1 MDCLEERRMK
11 QRIFGRTSRLVSE
24 VGFGSWGIGGG
35 QWTEIPDREA
45 LDALTTALDLG
56 VTFIDTADVYGDG
69 RSEKLIAQALR
80 GRSGPRPY
88 VATKAGKRLP
98 TQVTSGYTV
107 ENLREW
113 VKRSRD
119 YLEVDALDLVQLH
132 CPPTD
137 LYYQPSVFDAL
148 DRLQD
153 EKLIRNYGVSVEK
166 IEEAIKAIE
175 YPNVVSVQ
183 IIFNI
188 LRQRPIDLFFEL
200 AKKKNVAILGRV
212 PLASG
217 LLSGKFTR
225 ASTFD
230 KADHR
235 NFNRNGEFFD
245 VGETFSG
252 MPYEK
257 GLDVVEKIR
266 RFVNNGDMAQF
277 ALRWILMFDAVS
289 VVIPG
294 ARTAAQARANAGAS
308 DLPPLSPETMGKLR
322 TIYET
327 DVKPYVHQRW

>member
-1 MDCLEERRMK
+1 M
-11 QRIFGRTSRLVSE
+11 FGRTGRMVSE

-35 QWTEIPDREA
+35 QWTEIPDRDA
-45 LDALTTALDLG
+45 LDALTAALDLG

-88 VATKAGKRLP
+88 IATKAGKRLP
-98 TQVTSGYTV
+98 SQATSGYTL
-107 ENLREW
+107 ENLRGW

-119 YLEVDALDLVQLH
+119 YLEVDTLDLVQLH

-188 LRQRPIDLFFEL
+188 LRQRPADSSFRAREEEECRGFL
-200 AKKKNVAILGRV
+200 ARV

-235 NFNRNGEFFD
+235 NFNRNGEFFRRRRD
-245 VGETFSG
+245 V
-252 MPYEK
+252 
-257 GLDVVEKIR
+257 LR
-266 RFVNNGDMAQF
+266 N
-277 ALRWILMFDAVS
+277 AL
-289 VVIPG
+289 
-294 ARTAAQARANAGAS
+294 
-308 DLPPLSPETMGKLR
+308 
-322 TIYET
+322 
-327 DVKPYVHQRW
+327 

>member
-1 MDCLEERRMK
+1 MK
-11 QRIFGRTSRLVSE
+11 HRLFGRAGRLVSE
-24 VGFGSWGIGGG
+24 IGFGSWGIGGA
-35 QWTEIPDREA
+35 QWTAVDDTEA
-45 LDALTTALDLG
+45 MNAITSSLDLG

-80 GRSGPRPY
+80 GRSERPY
-88 VATKAGKRLP
+88 IATKAGKRLP
-98 TQVTSGYTV
+98 SQVTSGYTLA
-107 ENLREW
+107 NLRDW

-119 YLEVDALDLVQLH
+119 YLETDILDLVQLH

-137 LYYQPSVFDAL
+137 LYYHQEVFEAL
-148 DRLQD
+148 DRLVE
-153 EKLIRNYGVSVEK
+153 EKLIANYGVSVEK

-175 YPNVVSVQ
+175 YPNVASVQ

-188 LRQRPIDLFFEL
+188 LRQRPVELFFEL
-200 AKKKNVAILGRV
+200 AKKKNVAVIARV

-217 LLSGKFTR
+217 LLSGKFSR
-225 ASTFD
+225 SSIFD
-230 KADHR
+230 KEDHR

-252 MPYEK
+252 MPYEQ

-266 RFVNNGDMAQF
+266 PLVNGSETMAQF

-294 ARTAAQARANAGAS
+294 ARTVAQAKSNAAASALPAIPDAVMTQIRA
-308 DLPPLSPETMGKLR
+308 
-322 TIYET
+322 IYDA
-327 DVKPYVHQRW
+327 DVRPFVHQRW

>member
-1 MDCLEERRMK
+1 MRLTVC
-11 QRIFGRTSRLVSE
+11 RT
-24 VGFGSWGIGGG
+24 
-35 QWTEIPDREA
+35 
-45 LDALTTALDLG
+45 
-56 VTFIDTADVYGDG
+56 
-69 RSEKLIAQALR
+69 RSL
-80 GRSGPRPY
+80 SG
-88 VATKAGKRLP
+88 
-98 TQVTSGYTV
+98 
-107 ENLREW
+107 
-113 VKRSRD
+113 
-119 YLEVDALDLVQLH
+119 
-132 CPPTD
+132 
-137 LYYQPSVFDAL
+137 
-148 DRLQD
+148 
-153 EKLIRNYGVSVEK
+153 NYGVSVEK

-188 LRQRPIDLFFEL
+188 LRQRPLDLFLDL
-200 AKKKNVAILGRV
+200 AKRKNVAILARV

-257 GLDVVEKIR
+257 GLEVVEKIR
-266 RFVNNGDMAQF
+266 PLVSNGNMAQL
-277 ALRWILMFDAVS
+277 ALRWILMFDAIS

-294 ARTAAQARANAGAS
+294 ARTVAQARDNAGAS
-308 DLPPLSPETMGKLR
+308 DLPALSPETMAKLR
-322 TIYET
+322 AIYEA

>member
-1 MDCLEERRMK
+1 
-11 QRIFGRTSRLVSE
+11 
-24 VGFGSWGIGGG
+24 
-35 QWTEIPDREA
+35 
-45 LDALTTALDLG
+45 
-56 VTFIDTADVYGDG
+56 
-69 RSEKLIAQALR
+69 
-80 GRSGPRPY
+80 
-88 VATKAGKRLP
+88 
-98 TQVTSGYTV
+98 
-107 ENLREW
+107 
-113 VKRSRD
+113 
-119 YLEVDALDLVQLH
+119 
-132 CPPTD
+132 
-137 LYYQPSVFDAL
+137 
-148 DRLQD
+148 
-153 EKLIRNYGVSVEK
+153 
-166 IEEAIKAIE
+166 
-175 YPNVVSVQ
+175 VQ

-200 AKKKNVAILGRV
+200 AKKKNVAILARV

-217 LLSGKFTR
+217 LLSGKFTL

-308 DLPPLSPETMGKLR
+308 DLPPLSPETMAKLR

>member
-1 MDCLEERRMK
+1 M
-11 QRIFGRTSRLVSE
+11 
-24 VGFGSWGIGGG
+24 
-35 QWTEIPDREA
+35 
-45 LDALTTALDLG
+45 
-56 VTFIDTADVYGDG
+56 
-69 RSEKLIAQALR
+69 
-80 GRSGPRPY
+80 
-88 VATKAGKRLP
+88 
-98 TQVTSGYTV
+98 
-107 ENLREW
+107 
-113 VKRSRD
+113 KRSRD
-119 YLEVDALDLVQLH
+119 YLEVDILDLVQLH

-200 AKKKNVAILGRV
+200 AKKKNVAILARV

-217 LLSGKFTR
+217 MLSGKFTR

-257 GLDVVEKIR
+257 GLEVVEKIR
-266 RFVNNGDMAQF
+266 PLVTNGDMAQF

-294 ARTAAQARANAGAS
+294 ARTAAQSRANAGAS
-308 DLPPLSPETMGKLR
+308 DLPPFSPETMAMLR
-322 TIYET
+322 AIYET

>member
-1 MDCLEERRMK
+1 MD
-11 QRIFGRTSRLVSE
+11 
-24 VGFGSWGIGGG
+24 
-35 QWTEIPDREA
+35 EIPDREA

-88 VATKAGKRLP
+88 IATKAGKRLP
-98 TQVTSGYTV
+98 AQATSGYTV

-119 YLEVDALDLVQLH
+119 YLEVDILDLVQLH

-188 LRQRPIDLFFEL
+188 LRQRPINPFFEL
-200 AKKKNVAILGRV
+200 AQKKNVAILARV

-217 LLSGKFTR
+217 MLSGKFTR

-252 MPYEK
+252 MPYDK
-257 GLDVVEKIR
+257 GLEVVEKIR
-266 RFVNNGDMAQF
+266 PLVANGDMAQF

-294 ARTAAQARANAGAS
+294 ARTAAQSRANAGAS
-308 DLPPLSPETMGKLR
+308 DLPPLSPETMAMLR
-322 TIYET
+322 AIYET
-327 DVKPYVHQRW
+327 DVKPYISSALVRLWRRGCSRPALRWKLSPGARRIDVVRLA

>member
-1 MDCLEERRMK
+1 MK
-11 QRIFGRTSRLVSE
+11 QRLFGRTGRLVSE
-24 VGFGSWGIGGG
+24 IGFGSWGIGGA
-35 QWTEIPDREA
+35 QWTAVDDTEA
-45 LDALTTALDLG
+45 MNAITSSLDLG

-80 GRSGPRPY
+80 GRSERPY
-88 VATKAGKRLP
+88 IATKAGKRLP
-98 TQVTSGYTV
+98 SQVTSGYTLA
-107 ENLREW
+107 NLRDW
-113 VKRSRD
+113 VSRSRD
-119 YLEVDALDLVQLH
+119 YLETDILDLVQLH

-137 LYYQPSVFDAL
+137 LYYHQEVFEAL
-148 DRLQD
+148 DRLVE

-175 YPNVVSVQ
+175 YPNVTSVQ

-188 LRQRPIDLFFEL
+188 LRQRPIELFFEL
-200 AKKKNVAILGRV
+200 AKKKNVAVIARV

-217 LLSGKFTR
+217 LLSGKFSR
-225 ASTFD
+225 SSIFD
-230 KADHR
+230 KEDHR

-252 MPYEK
+252 MPYEQ

-266 RFVNNGDMAQF
+266 PLVNGSETMAQF

-294 ARTAAQARANAGAS
+294 ARTVAQARSNAAAS
-308 DLPPLSPETMGKLR
+308 ALPAIPDEVMAQIR
-322 TIYET
+322 AIYDA
-327 DVKPYVHQRW
+327 DVRPFVHQRW

>member
-1 MDCLEERRMK
+1 MK
-11 QRIFGRTSRLVSE
+11 QRMFGRTGRMVSE

-45 LDALTTALDLG
+45 LEALTTALDLG

-88 VATKAGKRLP
+88 IATKAGKRLP
-98 TQVTSGYTV
+98 TQATSGYTL

-119 YLEVDALDLVQLH
+119 YLEVDILDLVQLH

-200 AKKKNVAILGRV
+200 AKKKNVAILARV

-225 ASTFD
+225 D
-230 KADHR
+230 LHVRQGRPPQLQPQRRILRRRRDLLR
-235 NFNRNGEFFD
+235 N
-245 VGETFSG
+245 
-252 MPYEK
+252 
-257 GLDVVEKIR
+257 
-266 RFVNNGDMAQF
+266 
-277 ALRWILMFDAVS
+277 ALRERPGSGRKDPTVSHQRRYGAICAAVDLMFDAVS

-294 ARTAAQARANAGAS
+294 ARTAAQSRANAGAS
-308 DLPPLSPETMGKLR
+308 DLPPLSPETMAKLR
-322 TIYET
+322 AIYET

>member
-1 MDCLEERRMK
+1 MPKPSAAAAAR
-11 QRIFGRTSRLVSE
+11 
-24 VGFGSWGIGGG
+24 
-35 QWTEIPDREA
+35 
-45 LDALTTALDLG
+45 
-56 VTFIDTADVYGDG
+56 
-69 RSEKLIAQALR
+69 
-80 GRSGPRPY
+80 RPY
-88 VATKAGKRLP
+88 IATKAGKRLP
-98 TQVTSGYTV
+98 TQVTSGYTL

-119 YLEVDALDLVQLH
+119 YLEVDILDLVQLH

-200 AKKKNVAILGRV
+200 AKKKNVAILARV

-257 GLDVVEKIR
+257 GLEVVEKIR
-266 RFVNNGDMAQF
+266 PLVTNGDMAQF

-294 ARTAAQARANAGAS
+294 RPNRGA
-308 DLPPLSPETMGKLR
+308 
-322 TIYET
+322 
-327 DVKPYVHQRW
+327 VKSQRWRVRSAASFARDDGEASRDLRDRRQTLRSSALVRPCGETSEAAKAAARSQFSVRSFRRARGRLTS

>member
-1 MDCLEERRMK
+1 MK
-11 QRIFGRTSRLVSE
+11 QRMFGRTGRMVSE

-45 LDALTTALDLG
+45 LEALTTALDLG
-56 VTFIDTADVYGDG
+56 VTLIDTADVYGDG

-88 VATKAGKRLP
+88 IATKAGKRLP
-98 TQVTSGYTV
+98 TQATSGYTL

-119 YLEVDALDLVQLH
+119 YLEVDILDLVQLH

-175 YPNVVSVQ
+175 YPNVASVQ

-200 AKKKNVAILGRV
+200 AKKKNVAILARV

-225 ASTFD
+225 TSTFD

-252 MPYEK
+252 MPYEN
-257 GLDVVEKIR
+257 GLEVIEKIR
-266 RFVNNGDMAQF
+266 PLVTNGDMAQF
-277 ALRWILMFDAVS
+277 ALRWILMFDAIS

-294 ARTAAQARANAGAS
+294 ARTAAQSRANAGAS
-308 DLPPLSPETMGKLR
+308 DLPPFSPETMAKLR
-322 TIYET
+322 AIYET
-327 DVKPYVHQRW
+327 DVKPHVHQRW